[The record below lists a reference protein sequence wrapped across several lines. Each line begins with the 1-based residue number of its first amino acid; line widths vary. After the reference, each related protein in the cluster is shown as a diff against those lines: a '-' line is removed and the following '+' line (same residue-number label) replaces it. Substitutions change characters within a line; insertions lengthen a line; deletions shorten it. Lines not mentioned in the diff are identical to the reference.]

1 MKIVILFIVS
11 FLGQVT
17 PLLAER
23 PESNNPKSFIT
34 QRGGFGFTPNGTALV
49 PTSVLILI
57 KEGDTS
63 AVQRLILE
71 QNLMN
76 QCADKALGLAPS
88 QRNSFLEAKRKW
100 EEALCV
106 LERCYESGTLLNL
119 LAMAGEMQELGQSS
133 TGNIFRQQANA
144 TLDTLNRKQCG
155 AGAQSAQLDPALQQ
169 AIRNI
174 K

>member
-1 MKIVILFIVS
+1 MKNSILFI
-11 FLGQVT
+11 LILMGQVT
-17 PLLAER
+17 QLLAER
-23 PESNNPKSFIT
+23 PDSSNPKSFIT
-34 QRGGFGFTPNGTALV
+34 QLGGFGFTQNGTALV
-49 PTSVLILI
+49 PTSVLVLI

-76 QCADKALGLAPS
+76 QCAEKAMSLAPT

-100 EEALCV
+100 EEALCI

-119 LAMAGEMQELGQSS
+119 LAMAGEMKEFGQSS